1 MKKTLSIIS
10 IMMLFCLF
18 AVKMNAQTTPDQNK
32 TTTTV
37 STAEITFDALE
48 HDYGTINK
56 GADGNCEFTFKNT
69 GKEPL
74 LITDCKASCGCTI
87 PSWTKEPIL
96 PGKKGSIHVKYNT
109 ERIGGIDKSVTV
121 TSNAKNSPVV
131 LHIKGN
137 VLDVPQTTVTP
148 TEEKK

>member
-1 MKKTLSIIS
+1 MKKSLSFIS
-10 IMMLFCLF
+10 ILILFCLL
-18 AVKMNAQTTPDQNK
+18 AVKLNAQTNPDQNK
-32 TTTTV
+32 TTTVV

-69 GKEPL
+69 GKEAL
-74 LITDCKASCGCTI
+74 IITDCKASCGCTI

-109 ERIGGIDKSVTV
+109 ERIGGIDKSITV
-121 TSNAKNSPVV
+121 TSNAKNSPIN
-131 LHIKGN
+131 LRIKGN
-137 VLDVPQTTVTP
+137 VLDVPQTTTP
-148 TEEKK
+148 TQEKK